1 MRALSLL
8 VVATAV
14 TAAGSSAAQSVEEFY
29 RGKTINIT
37 ISSGEGGTNDA
48 YARLIA
54 EQLGKFIPGN
64 PTIVPRNMPGA
75 GGLKAA
81 NYMYGQASKDGLSY
95 GIVQRGTAVQ
105 PIMDIQSANYDPSK
119 FNWIGSTA
127 RETSVGVVW
136 NASTDVRTIQEA
148 MQKEVIVGSSGVG
161 NDTGGFPLVL
171 NYFIGTKF
179 KLIHGY
185 KSGSEISLAM
195 ERGEVQARVGWS
207 WGSVTSRSA
216 DLLRDK
222 KITVIIQM
230 GLEKAEDLPDVPLV
244 LDLAK
249 SPEDRDA
256 MELIFAATTIGWPSI
271 MPPDVPKDRV
281 AAVRAA
287 YNQMVKSPEFKA
299 QAEKRNLELDPVTGE
314 QIDKIVAR
322 IMSFPKPVVE
332 RAQRA
337 MNAAMAQEGK

>member
-14 TAAGSSAAQSVEEFY
+14 TAAGSAAAQSVEEFY
-29 RGKTINIT
+29 RGKTINMT

-54 EQLGKFIPGN
+54 DQLGKYIPGN
-64 PTIVPRNMPGA
+64 PAIVPRNMPGA

-81 NYMYGQASKDGLSY
+81 NFMYEKASKDGLSY

-136 NASTDVRTIQEA
+136 NASTDVRTIQDA
-148 MQKEVIVGSSGVG
+148 MKKEVIVGSSGIG

-222 KITVIIQM
+222 KITVLIQM
-230 GLEKAEDLPDVPLV
+230 GLEKADDLPNVPLV

-271 MPPDVPKDRV
+271 MPPGVPKDRV
-281 AAVRAA
+281 QAVRAA

-299 QAEKRNLELDPVTGE
+299 QAEKRSLELDPVTGE

-337 MNAAMAQEGK
+337 MNTAGAQGGK